1 VNTDIVKVDTRPVDL
16 ATGKPIGP
24 LAQPG
29 YYPGFSTLDQ
39 QKFWDAKTREIILE
53 RVNNIPEI
61 RFFEPEEARL
71 LTAICARIIPQDD
84 RDEAHIIPIV
94 PQIDDRLYE
103 NSHDG
108 YQYENMPPDREA
120 FQLGIKAIEQMAMYQ
135 HGRSFLEIGP
145 LEQDA
150 ILRSL
155 HQGEPAAAHEI
166 WAQLP
171 VHRFWTLLLTDCA
184 EAYYSHPFAWDEIG
198 FGGPAYPRAYMRLER
213 GEAEPWEVD
222 EKRYEWAAPA
232 NSLSGEHAP
241 IGGQTEHYG
250 SPGQGGTH

>member
-1 VNTDIVKVDTRPVDL
+1 MSTGIAKADTRPMDL

-29 YYPGFSTLDQ
+29 YYPGFSTLSQ
-39 QKFWDAKTREIILE
+39 QKFWDAKTREVILD
-53 RVNNIPEI
+53 RVNNVPQI
-61 RFFEPEEARL
+61 RFFTPEEARL
-71 LTAICARIIPQDD
+71 LTAICDRVLPQDD
-84 RDEAHIIPIV
+84 RDSAHKIPIV
-94 PQIDDRLYE
+94 PQIDKRLYE

-108 YQYENMPPDREA
+108 YQYANMPPDREA
-120 FQLGIKAIEQMAMYQ
+120 FQLGIKAIEQIAMHE

-145 LEQDA
+145 LEQDT

-155 HQGEPAAAHEI
+155 HQAKPAAAHEI
-166 WAQLP
+166 WRRMP
-171 VHRFWTLLLTDCA
+171 VSRFWMLLLTDCA

-213 GEAEPWEVD
+213 GEAEPWEVE
-222 EKRYEWAAPA
+222 EKRYEWRAPLS
-232 NSLSGEHAP
+232 SLSGDHEP
-241 IGGQTEHYG
+241 MGGEIEHYG